1 MKTENQN
8 QRPQTDASPQT
19 DAGTR
24 SDAALHRATSEPP
37 TERPR
42 QAPTNARQARKR
54 HERQLIALAIGVLVL
69 VGGALIALV
78 YGPIALLT
86 ALPFLLV
93 GAGAILIL
101 YLLFLL
107 AERWVERQG

>member
-1 MKTENQN
+1 MKTKNHS
-8 QRPQTDASPQT
+8 QRPQPDAS
-19 DAGTR
+19 TR
-24 SDAALHRATSEPP
+24 RA
-37 TERPR
+37 ERPR
-42 QAPTNARQARKR
+42 PAPTDVRRAHKR
-54 HERQLIALAIGVLVL
+54 HERQLIALAIGVLVI

-93 GAGAILIL
+93 GGGAILIL

-107 AERWVERQG
+107 AERWVDRQG